1 MKTTPIP
8 VKEISQYIKVDPTT
22 ASGLRWIQDR
32 SSNAKAGDQAGSL
45 HKTDGYHQIKF
56 SGKNYPAHR
65 VVWCLAHK
73 SDVPEGYTVDH
84 IDNDRSNNHISNLQI
99 VSHRHNLSK
108 DRKGSSSFNGVGWY
122 KPRSKWQAKI
132 RFPDKQKHLGY
143 YEDEEDAALAYNAA
157 LLEAVDRGL
166 VSPRDLDNLNLFED
180 K

>member
-8 VKEISQYIKVDPTT
+8 VKEISQYIKVDPTSF
-22 ASGLRWIQDR
+22 SGLRWIQDR
-32 SSNAKAGDQAGSL
+32 GRKIKAGDQAGTL
-45 HKTDGYHQIKF
+45 HKADGYHHIRF
-56 SGKNYPAHR
+56 NGKRYMAHR

-73 SDVPEGYTVDH
+73 SDVPEGYSVDH
-84 IDNDRSNNHISNLQI
+84 IDNDPSNNDISNLQI

-108 DRKGSSSFNGVGWY
+108 DRKGSSSFHGVYWY
-122 KPRSKWQAKI
+122 KAYGKWYARI
-132 RFPDKQKHLGY
+132 RVQGKRKSLGY

-166 VSPRDLDNLNLFED
+166 VSPRDLDNLNLLED